1 MQNLIHTGITGYL
14 KVYEFV
20 TDALPDFIVT
30 FLKQISRIQSIWSV
44 VECYVEIY
52 NNGHQHLRL
61 HIKLTL
67 AEK

>member
-30 FLKQISRIQSIWSV
+30 FLKQISRIQSI
-44 VECYVEIY
+44 
-52 NNGHQHLRL
+52 
-61 HIKLTL
+61 
-67 AEK
+67 